1 MSSQNVLTEVR
12 EGIAIITINR
22 PEKLNA
28 LNRATLAEL
37 ERAVSGAG
45 DDPRV
50 LALVITGTGPKAF
63 VAGADI
69 GELAALSPLEGR
81 AYAMDGNRILMG
93 IESLGKVVIAAI
105 NGFALGGGCE
115 LALACHIRIAAQNA
129 RIGLP
134 EVTLGLIPGFGGTQ
148 RLARIVGKGRGLE
161 MTLSGEM
168 IDAAEAHRIGL
179 FNRVVPEGKAVE
191 EAAALGRTIASR
203 GPVAVRLA
211 LEAVGKGLEVPLQD
225 GLVIE
230 SALFG
235 LAVTTEDFKEGTRAF
250 LEKRKAKFQGR

>member
-12 EGIAIITINR
+12 DGVAIITINR

-28 LNRATLAEL
+28 LNRATLIEL
-37 ERAVSGAG
+37 DGAVSRAAA
-45 DDPRV
+45 DPQV
-50 LALVITGTGPKAF
+50 QALVITGSGPKAF

-69 GELAALSPLEGR
+69 GELAEQTPLAGV
-81 AYAMDGNRILMG
+81 AYAREGNRVLTG

-115 LALACHIRIAAQNA
+115 LALACHIRVAAENA
-129 RIGLP
+129 RLGLP

-148 RLARIVGKGRGLE
+148 RLPRIVGKGRGLE
-161 MTLSGEM
+161 MILSGDM
-168 IDAAEAHRIGL
+168 IGAAEAHRIGL
-179 FNRVVPEGKAVE
+179 VNRVVPEGKAVE
-191 EAAALGRTIASR
+191 EASTLARTIASR

-211 LEAVGKGLEVPLQD
+211 LEAVGKGLDVALQE
-225 GLVIE
+225 GLTIE

-235 LAVTTEDFKEGTRAF
+235 LAATTEDFKEGTQAF
-250 LEKRKAKFQGR
+250 LAKRKAKFEGR

>member
-12 EGIAIITINR
+12 EGVAIITINR

-28 LNRATLAEL
+28 LNRETLAAL
-37 ERAVSGAG
+37 DRAVTQAG
-45 DDPRV
+45 GDPQV

-69 GELAALSPLEGR
+69 GELAALSPLGGR
-81 AYAMDGNRILMG
+81 DYAKEGNRVLQG

-161 MTLSGEM
+161 LILSGET

-179 FNRVVPEGKAVE
+179 VNRVVPEGKAVE
-191 EAAALGRTIASR
+191 EATALARTIASR

-211 LEAVGKGLEVPLQD
+211 MEAVDKGLEVPLHE

-235 LAVTTEDFKEGTRAF
+235 LAVTTEDFKEGTQAF
-250 LEKRKAKFQGR
+250 LAKRKAKFQGR